1 MRFPK
6 VNLHTHTTYCDG
18 KESVESMIQAAIA
31 KDFVR
36 LGFSGHVFND
46 FRPEDQDIWCM
57 SPERTQKYIEEV
69 RMMAEKYKDNIDED
83 IFDTIRDD
91 FLGAYRSAENPE
103 VVERGQCKNTMAS
116 GWSPWM

>member
-6 VNLHTHTTYCDG
+6 VNLHSHTTYCDG

-46 FRPEDQDIWCM
+46 FRPEDQDIW
-57 SPERTQKYIEEV
+57 
-69 RMMAEKYKDNIDED
+69 DEQ
-83 IFDTIRDD
+83 IITIYGF
-91 FLGAYRSAENPE
+91 FLRNESLKRVHWDRVGEFY
-103 VVERGQCKNTMAS
+103 
-116 GWSPWM
+116 